1 MVKKEILEHL
11 LKSEKI
17 VAVGTTSVRTLES
30 LYWLGIKTMQ
40 QPSIAITDLTI
51 QQWDPYQENLAAIN
65 LIISEYD
72 ELLISIEA
80 INSYYEKNIPPFFD
94 ELEMVKATIKK
105 SNDNK
110 LSKKAKDNLF
120 DEASGTLKDS
130 MQGLLELYSDGNVS
144 E

>member
-1 MVKKEILEHL
+1 MNPI
-11 LKSEKI
+11 
-17 VAVGTTSVRTLES
+17 T
-30 LYWLGIKTMQ
+30 
-40 QPSIAITDLTI
+40 IALNGLFDQI
-51 QQWDPYQENLAAIN
+51 PRRHSAENLVVIN

-94 ELEMVKATIKK
+94 ELEMVKVTIKK

-110 LSKKAKDNLF
+110 LSKKVKDNLF
-120 DEASGTLKDS
+120 DDASGALKDS
-130 MQGLLELYSDGNVS
+130 MQGLLALYSDGNAS